1 MVKKT
6 LEQKEVINNLEHF
19 HKSREE
25 VINSFRDYVEMFS
38 DANYNAKQN
47 DTKGKG
53 LKILT
58 LKQMLQR
65 LSIALAQVKQILIQT
80 NYLFTVSIKSNY

>member
-1 MVKKT
+1 
-6 LEQKEVINNLEHF
+6 
-19 HKSREE
+19 
-25 VINSFRDYVEMFS
+25 MFS